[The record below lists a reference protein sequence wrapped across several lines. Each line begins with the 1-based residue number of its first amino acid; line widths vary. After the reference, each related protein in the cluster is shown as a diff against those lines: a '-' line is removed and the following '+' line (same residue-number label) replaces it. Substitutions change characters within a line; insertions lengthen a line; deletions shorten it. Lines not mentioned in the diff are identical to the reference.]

1 MPTLFEIYGYKVFF
15 WSNEAGEPVHVHIG
29 KGKPTAN
36 ATKIWLPPENNP
48 ILANNNS
55 NIPDKELKRILKII
69 ALNRDSII
77 TGWYDYFNK

>member
-1 MPTLFEIYGYKVFF
+1 MPTLFEIYDYRVFF
-15 WSNEAGEPVHVHIG
+15 WSNETGEPVHVHVC

-36 ATKIWLPPENNP
+36 ATKIWLPPESNP

-55 NIPDKELKRILKII
+55 NIPDKELKRILKMI

-77 TGWYDYFNK
+77 AQWYDYFKQ